1 MHTVNVFKNVLPSE
15 VLLPSKITNTC
26 TSCKQSRRVGDL
38 HIPREVCCLGPQD
51 TATSHQQLY
60 THGEYPLR
68 WLCNQIS
75 VAVGFMHTSE
85 CPLRWRCNQEL
96 SVAISPVLRTQ
107 LNVHRNGFRIKR
119 SSAAVSPVLWTQL
132 NVHRDG
138 IAIRYH
144 LLLFHQFY
152 APKRVS
158 TEMALQS
165 EIICCHLIMFYAHK

>member
-1 MHTVNVFKNVLPSE
+1 MCCHQKCCCHQRSPI
-15 VLLPSKITNTC
+15 PA
-26 TSCKQSRRVGDL
+26 TSRQHSRRVSDL

-75 VAVGFMHTSE
+75 VAIGLMHTSE
-85 CPLRWRCNQEL
+85 GPLRWRCNQKL

-107 LNVHRNGFRIKR
+107 LNVHWNGFRIR
-119 SSAAVSPVLWTQL
+119 
-132 NVHRDG
+132 NR
-138 IAIRYH
+138 
-144 LLLFHQFY
+144 LLQSHQFY
-152 APKRVS
+152 RHKWMS

-165 EIICCHLIMFYAHK
+165 EIICCRFISFMHPSESPLR